1 MVHDIKSGAK
11 LLPVERSKGKMKE
24 YIKDLKMYVI
34 WVFYVYKRK
43 QRKKSALLPF
53 LDLVTDFNKNI
64 SGTFD
69 VPERVLP

>member
-1 MVHDIKSGAK
+1 MEELFFMIELFTLK
-11 LLPVERSKGKMKE
+11 

>member
-1 MVHDIKSGAK
+1 
-11 LLPVERSKGKMKE
+11 
-24 YIKDLKMYVI
+24 MYVI
-34 WVFYVYKRK
+34 RVFYVYKRK